1 MHIAVLVFVLIA
13 AVGLGVFLNQ
23 WAKADSSYG
32 ESTGSALVG
41 ALIGALIFFVGVVG
55 LFIIWVV
62 WLLH

>member
-13 AVGLGVFLNQ
+13 VIGLGVFLSQ
-23 WAKADSSYG
+23 WAKADRSYG
-32 ESTGSALVG
+32 EKTGSAL
-41 ALIGALIFFVGVVG
+41 IGAVIGAMVFFVGVVG